1 QGQTLQVQ
9 STLAGDRATIVVDAI
24 GSDGRY
30 VNNAT
35 TTAVLASPVAPSA
48 ADSATTAP
56 QTITLAQTA
65 PGRYEAT
72 VPAAQQG
79 NYLVEVS
86 QTAPGQTT
94 PATQVH
100 GFTVPY
106 SPEFA
111 SLPTDYGLL
120 RDLAQ
125 RTGGAVLAAPADSFA
140 HNLRLAD
147 SARPIWPLLATA
159 LVLLFVLDVAVRR
172 LRFGPGDLWPVWA
185 ALRARWVGTT
195 GRPPQPAGRLERT
208 RRRAPPAPPRP
219 VPRRVSSSFRPVP
232 SRVGWAAPA
241 MTAGAPGAPTGN
253 RLLAAKRRAAPTPAR
268 ARR

>member
-1 QGQTLQVQ
+1 
-9 STLAGDRATIVVDAI
+9 
-24 GSDGRY
+24 
-30 VNNAT
+30 
-35 TTAVLASPVAPSA
+35 
-48 ADSATTAP
+48 
-56 QTITLAQTA
+56 
-65 PGRYEAT
+65 
-72 VPAAQQG
+72 
-79 NYLVEVS
+79 
-86 QTAPGQTT
+86 
-94 PATQVH
+94 
-100 GFTVPY
+100 
-106 SPEFA
+106 A

-159 LVLLFVLDVAVRR
+159 LVPLFVLDVAVRR

-195 GRPPQPAGRLERT
+195 GRATQLAARLERS
-208 RRRAPPAPPRP
+208 RRRARPATPRP
-219 VPRRVSSSFRPVP
+219 VPRPVPSPSRPVP
-232 SRVGWAAPA
+232 SPVGSAAPA
-241 MTAGAPGAPTGN
+241 TAAGAPRAPTGT